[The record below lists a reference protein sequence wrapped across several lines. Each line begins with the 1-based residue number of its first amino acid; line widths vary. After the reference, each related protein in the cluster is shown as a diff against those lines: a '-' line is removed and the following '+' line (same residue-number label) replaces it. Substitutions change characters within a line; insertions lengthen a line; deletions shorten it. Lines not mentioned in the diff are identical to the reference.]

1 MKDIDYQ
8 AIVELKNSHGWKI
21 ITERLQKR
29 IKDIEDVLLLPTN
42 DDMLGKNELE
52 NIRLLNYKKAER
64 VYLLWL
70 INEPDTI
77 LKTKINL
84 DSNKK
89 TV

>member
-1 MKDIDYQ
+1 
-8 AIVELKNSHGWKI
+8 
-21 ITERLQKR
+21 
-29 IKDIEDVLLLPTN
+29 
-42 DDMLGKNELE
+42 MLGKNELE